1 MAIIIMTAFTIFL
14 ISYPNNKLKLMFLT
28 IMILLVNSVEKFA
41 SLKYSYFPTEFQQF
55 ILITSNLI
63 KFSIP

>member
-1 MAIIIMTAFTIFL
+1 
-14 ISYPNNKLKLMFLT
+14 MFLT